1 MGVFHLEHISPTAF
15 LLDIARAVLGTGLVP
30 CLCTDFR
37 INVSFKVPRM
47 VGSSRKKVAERR
59 SITETG
65 VVNRGETMR
74 KTFPIAAVGMV
85 LMVVVGLI
93 GCKGPFTRNL
103 PPAPL
108 LAHPGPGVD
117 GPGPGVMAFEPT
129 QPVPPL
135 ASQIYFVGPEGMHVT
150 WGVSHPLAF
159 DSEPLVCPGR
169 YNFPQGGIYQLKLSN
184 IPGRPGVELYPTL
197 EVANAIPRTAAYLAH
212 AAIPI
217 QFGPDDFEQVLSG
230 NFVTK
235 VIYLP
240 DPEFQELAVAGVE
253 TLVSTRLDP
262 GVDPIT
268 EADNRGTILAIV
280 RLGNKDLQLP
290 TEMGGN
296 GMAVVPGMG
305 YGPTAA
311 NGNLPGYV
319 AGYSAP
325 QWGMPMSGTPIGLPG
340 PPHVPLGAPAGLYK
354 HTMVN
359 HTWERIPEP
368 THRMRIDVK
377 QRPGFSYPR
386 PANHAWVVE
395 RNTSPSVFYRPPY
408 GIKHQMHGSGGYA
421 EGACPPEASA
431 PGNAAEQ

>member
-1 MGVFHLEHISPTAF
+1 
-15 LLDIARAVLGTGLVP
+15 
-30 CLCTDFR
+30 
-37 INVSFKVPRM
+37 
-47 VGSSRKKVAERR
+47 
-59 SITETG
+59 
-65 VVNRGETMR
+65 MR
-74 KTFPIAAVGMV
+74 KSFSFI
-85 LMVVVGLI
+85 VVGIVVIGLL
-93 GCKGPFTRNL
+93 GCKGPFAKNL

-129 QPVPPL
+129 QPIPPL
-135 ASQIYFVGPEGMHVT
+135 ASQILFVGPEGMQVT
-150 WGVSHPLAF
+150 WGVTHPLAF

-212 AAIPI
+212 SAIPI
-217 QFGPDDFEQVLSG
+217 QFTEEDFDQVLSG

-240 DPEFQELAVAGVE
+240 DPEFQELAIAGVE

-268 EADNRGTILAIV
+268 EADNRGSILAIV
-280 RLGNKDLQLP
+280 RMGNKDLQLP

-296 GMAVVPGMG
+296 GTVVTGMG
-305 YGPTAA
+305 GPMAA
-311 NGNLPGYV
+311 NGALPGYV
-319 AGYSAP
+319 AGYTSP
-325 QWGMPMSGTPIGLPG
+325 QWGMPITGTPIGLPG

-359 HTWERIPEP
+359 HTWEHIPEP
-368 THRMRIDVK
+368 QHRMRIDVK
-377 QRPGFSYPR
+377 QRPGFWYPR

-395 RNTSPSVFYRPPY
+395 RNAGPPVIYRQPY
-408 GIKHQMHGSGGYA
+408 GIKHQRIGPDGYSD
-421 EGACPPEASA
+421 GTCPPQSGWA
-431 PGNAAEQ
+431 PTNTTEQ